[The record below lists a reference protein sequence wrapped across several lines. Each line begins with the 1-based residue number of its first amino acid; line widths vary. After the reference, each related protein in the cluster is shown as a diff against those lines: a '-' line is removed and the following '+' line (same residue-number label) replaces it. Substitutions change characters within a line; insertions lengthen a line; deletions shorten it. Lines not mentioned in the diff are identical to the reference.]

1 MLNNSTDKR
10 LYKSTGNALMD
21 LLEISKNESKKKAP
35 FYIKVLSLLSVVR
48 GYNILLIVIAQYL
61 ASIFIFS
68 PEKSLRNVLL
78 DINLYFIVLTTIC
91 VIAAGYIINNFYD
104 DETDKINRPVK
115 SRIDAIVGQE
125 IKLPIYFIL
134 NFLGVCFAFL
144 VSWRAALFFS
154 IYIFLIWLYSHKL
167 KKYPLTG
174 LISAAVLAILPF
186 FAVFV
191 YYKNFSEII
200 FTHAAFLFFILLI
213 RELIKDL
220 ERLKGDFIQNY
231 QTIVVKFGENFTKIL
246 ITVIAFLTLNPIY
259 FLLKYPEIGGM
270 KYYFYMSIIVLFS
283 FVLFLW
289 FSKSKRNYRLLHIA
303 LKLLILAGVFSLAFI
318 DYSVII
324 DRVLLK

>member
-1 MLNNSTDKR
+1 
-10 LYKSTGNALMD
+10 MD
-21 LLEISKNESKKKAP
+21 LLEIAKKNSQKNAP
-35 FYIKVLSLLSVVR
+35 LYIKLLSLFSVVR
-48 GYNILLIVIAQYL
+48 GYNIALIVIAQYL

-68 PEKSLRNVLL
+68 PEKELRHVLF
-78 DINLYFIVLTTIC
+78 DINLYFIVLSTIC
-91 VIAAGYIINNFYD
+91 VIASGYIINNFYD
-104 DETDKINRPVK
+104 FEADKINRPVK
-115 SRIDAIVGQE
+115 ATIDSIVTQKT
-125 IKLPIYFIL
+125 KLQIYFVL
-134 NFLGVCFAFL
+134 NFLGVIFAFL

-154 IYIFLIWLYSHKL
+154 VYIFLIWFYSHKL

-174 LISAAVLAILPF
+174 LFSAAILAILPF

-220 ERLKGDFIQNY
+220 EGIKGDFIHNY
-231 QTIVVKFGENFTKIL
+231 QTIAVKYGEHFTKIL
-246 ITVIAFLTLNPIY
+246 ITILVFLTLNPIY

-270 KYYFYMSIIVLFS
+270 KYYFYVSGVVLFL

-289 FSKSKRNYRLLHIA
+289 FSKSKNNYTLLHFV
-303 LKLLILAGVFSLAFI
+303 LKLMLLAGVFSLALI

-324 DRVLLK
+324 NKILLK

>member
-1 MLNNSTDKR
+1 
-10 LYKSTGNALMD
+10 MD
-21 LLEISKNESKKKAP
+21 LLEIAKQNSKKNAP
-35 FYIKVLSLLSVVR
+35 LYIKLLSLFSVVR
-48 GYNILLIVIAQYL
+48 GYNIALIVIAQYL

-68 PEKSLRNVLL
+68 PEKTLRHVLL
-78 DINLYFIVLTTIC
+78 DINLYFIVLSSIC
-91 VIAAGYIINNFYD
+91 VIASGYIINNFYD
-104 DETDKINRPVK
+104 FEADKINRPVK
-115 SRIDAIVGQE
+115 ATIDSIVTQKT
-125 IKLPIYFIL
+125 KLQIYFVL
-134 NFLGVCFAFL
+134 NFLGVIFAFL

-154 IYIFLIWLYSHKL
+154 VYIFLIWFYSHKL

-174 LISAAVLAILPF
+174 LFSAAILAILPF

-220 ERLKGDFIQNY
+220 EGIKGDFIHNY
-231 QTIVVKFGENFTKIL
+231 QTIAVKYGEHFTKIL
-246 ITVIAFLTLNPIY
+246 ITILVFLTLNPIY

-270 KYYFYMSIIVLFS
+270 KYYFYVSGVVLFL

-289 FSKSKRNYRLLHIA
+289 FSKSKNNYTLLHFV
-303 LKLLILAGVFSLAFI
+303 LKLMLLAGVFSLALI

-324 DRVLLK
+324 NKILLK

>member
-1 MLNNSTDKR
+1 
-10 LYKSTGNALMD
+10 MD
-21 LLEISKNESKKKAP
+21 LLDIAKKNTKKNAP
-35 FYIKVLSLLSVVR
+35 LYIKLLSLFSVVR
-48 GYNILLIVIAQYL
+48 GYNIALIVIAQYL

-68 PEKSLRNVLL
+68 PEKTLKHILL
-78 DINLYFIVLTTIC
+78 DVDLYFIVLSTIC
-91 VIAAGYIINNFYD
+91 VIASGYIINNFYD
-104 DETDKINRPVK
+104 FEADKINRPVK
-115 SRIDAIVGQE
+115 ATIDSIVAQKT
-125 IKLPIYFIL
+125 KLQIYFLL
-134 NFLGVCFAFL
+134 NFLGVIIAFL

-154 IYIFLIWLYSHKL
+154 VYIFLIWFYSHKL

-174 LISAAVLAILPF
+174 FFSAAILAILPF

-220 ERLKGDFIQNY
+220 EGIKGDFIHNY
-231 QTIVVKFGENFTKIL
+231 QTIAVKYGEHFTKIL
-246 ITVIAFLTLNPIY
+246 ITILVFLTLNPIY

-270 KYYFYMSIIVLFS
+270 KYYFYISIVILFV

-289 FSKSKRNYRLLHIA
+289 FSKSKNNYTLLHFVI
-303 LKLLILAGVFSLAFI
+303 KLLLLAGVFSLALI

-324 DRVLLK
+324 NKILLK

>member
-1 MLNNSTDKR
+1 
-10 LYKSTGNALMD
+10 MD
-21 LLEISKNESKKKAP
+21 LLEIAKKNSKKNAP
-35 FYIKVLSLLSVVR
+35 LYMKLLSLFSVVR
-48 GYNILLIVIAQYL
+48 GYNIALIVIAQYL

-68 PEKSLRNVLL
+68 PEKTLRHVLL
-78 DINLYFIVLTTIC
+78 DINLYFIVLSTIC
-91 VIAAGYIINNFYD
+91 VIASGYIINNFYD
-104 DETDKINRPVK
+104 FEADKINRPVK
-115 SRIDAIVGQE
+115 ATIDSIVKQKT
-125 IKLPIYFIL
+125 KLQIYFLL
-134 NFLGVCFAFL
+134 NFLGVIFAFL

-154 IYIFLIWLYSHKL
+154 VYIFLIWFYSHKL

-174 LISAAVLAILPF
+174 LFSAAILAILPF

-220 ERLKGDFIQNY
+220 EGIKGDFIHNY
-231 QTIVVKFGENFTKIL
+231 QTIAVKYGEHFTKIL
-246 ITVIAFLTLNPIY
+246 ITILVILTLNPIY

-270 KYYFYMSIIVLFS
+270 KYYFYVSGVVLFL

-289 FSKSKRNYRLLHIA
+289 FSKSKNNYTLLHFV
-303 LKLLILAGVFSLAFI
+303 LKLMLLAGVFSLALI

-324 DRVLLK
+324 NKILLK